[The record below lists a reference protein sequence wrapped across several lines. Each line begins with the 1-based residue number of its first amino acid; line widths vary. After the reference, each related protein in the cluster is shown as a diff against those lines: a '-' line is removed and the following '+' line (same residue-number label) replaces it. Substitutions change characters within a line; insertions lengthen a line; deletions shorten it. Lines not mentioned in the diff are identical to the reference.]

1 MHDKFIVYQVLPRLF
16 GNTNE
21 FCIPNS
27 SLDVNGSGK
36 FSDFTSELLAQIR
49 ELGCTHI
56 WYTGILEHST
66 KSDYSGYGIR
76 QCNPSLVKGIAGSP
90 YAIMDYYDVDP
101 DLACFV
107 PDRLEEFRQLV
118 IRSHEAGLKVIID
131 FVPNHVSREYY
142 SDKKP
147 DNEADFGSNDQ
158 SSYPFHPVNNFYYI
172 NNEKYISP
180 VDNPLNPYLEF
191 PAKVTG
197 NDCFVSNPTIN
208 DWYETVK
215 LNYGVDYIN
224 GKKSYFNPLPDT
236 WLKMLHIL
244 NYWAK
249 FGVDGFR
256 CDMAEMVPVEFWEW
270 CLRQIKN
277 DFPEIIFIA
286 EIYNPES
293 YKDYLIRGGFDYLYD
308 KAGLYDYLKL
318 VLQGEKPASGITN
331 CWQSVNDIQD
341 KMLNFLEN
349 HDEQRIA
356 SDFFLGDPLKAIP
369 ALAVSLLLNRSPF
382 MIYFGQE
389 LGERGM
395 DSEGFST
402 KDGRTSIFDYWS
414 VPSIREW
421 FKGNYNIHLRL
432 LYKQILSLSIN
443 EKAFRIGST
452 YDLEYENLHNAHF
465 NPAFHYAFVRKLD
478 NEMIIVVVNF
488 GDNPSDVK
496 INIPSALFSHFKIND
511 GIICSGHDLFNDN
524 KAEYA
529 ISSSSPFVIS
539 IAGRGIRAIKLL
551 LL

>member
-1 MHDKFIVYQVLPRLF
+1 MREKFIVYQVLPRLF

-27 SLDVNGSGK
+27 SLVVNGSGK
-36 FSDFTSELLAQIR
+36 FSDFTSGLLAEIR

-56 WYTGILEHST
+56 WYTGVLEHST

-76 QCNPSLVKGIAGSP
+76 SSNPSLVKGVAGSP

-101 DLACFV
+101 DLACIV
-107 PDRLEEFRQLV
+107 PDRLEEFRQLIV
-118 IRSHEAGLKVIID
+118 RSHESGLKVIID

-147 DNEADFGSNDQ
+147 DNEADFGSNDLTG
-158 SSYPFHPVNNFYYI
+158 YPFHPMNNFYYI
-172 NNEKYISP
+172 NNEKYIPP
-180 VDNPLNPYLEF
+180 VDNPLNPYHEC

-224 GKKSYFNPLPDT
+224 GRKSYFNPLPDT
-236 WLKMLHIL
+236 WLKMLNIL

-270 CLRQIKN
+270 CLNSVKK
-277 DFPEIIFIA
+277 DFPDIIFIA
-286 EIYNPES
+286 EIYNPGN
-293 YKDYLIRGGFDYLYD
+293 YNAYLTRGGFDYLYD
-308 KAGLYDYLKL
+308 KVGLYDYLKL
-318 VLQGEKPASGITN
+318 VLRGEKPASGITN

-341 KMLNFLEN
+341 RMLNFLEN
-349 HDEQRIA
+349 HDEQRLA
-356 SDFFLGDPLKAIP
+356 SDFFLGDSMKALP

-395 DSEGFST
+395 DSEGYST
-402 KDGRTSIFDYWS
+402 EDGRTSIFDYWS
-414 VPSIREW
+414 VSTIREW
-421 FKGNYNIHLRL
+421 LKGKYDSDLRL
-432 LYKQILSLSIN
+432 LYKQLLNLSIN
-443 EKAFRIGST
+443 ETAFRIGST
-452 YDLEYENLHNAHF
+452 YDLEYANLNNAHF
-465 NPAFHYAFVRKLD
+465 NPDFHYAFIRKHS
-478 NEMIIVVVNF
+478 NELIIVVVNF
-488 GDNPSDVK
+488 NDNLSDLK
-496 INIPSALFSHFKIND
+496 INIPASLFSYFQISD
-511 GIICSGHDLFNDN
+511 GIICHGQDLFTDN

-529 ISSSSPFVIS
+529 ISSSVPFIITV
-539 IAGRGIRAIKLL
+539 AGRGIRVIKLL
-551 LL
+551 LQ

>member
-1 MHDKFIVYQVLPRLF
+1 MHEKFIVYQVLPRLF

-27 SLDVNGSGK
+27 SLSVNGSGK
-36 FSDFTSELLAQIR
+36 FSDFTAALLAEIR
-49 ELGCTHI
+49 KFGCTHI

-76 QCNPSLVKGIAGSP
+76 SCNPSLVKGVAGSP

-107 PDRLEEFRQLV
+107 PDRLEEFRQLIV
-118 IRSHEAGLKVIID
+118 RSHEAGLKVIID

-147 DNEADFGSNDQ
+147 DNETDFGANDKTD
-158 SSYPFHPVNNFYYI
+158 YPFHSMNNFYYI
-172 NNEKYISP
+172 NNEKYVPP
-180 VDNPLNPYLEF
+180 VDYPLNPYQEY

-224 GKKSYFNPLPDT
+224 GRKSYFNPLPDT

-270 CLRQIKN
+270 CLSYVKK

-286 EIYNPES
+286 EIYNPGN
-293 YKDYLIRGGFDYLYD
+293 YNAYITRGGFDYLYD
-308 KAGLYDYLKL
+308 KVGLYDYLRL

-356 SDFFLGDPLKAIP
+356 SDFFLGDPMKALP

-395 DSEGFST
+395 DSEGFSRE
-402 KDGRTSIFDYWS
+402 DGRTSIFDYWS
-414 VPSIREW
+414 VSTIREW
-421 FKGNYNIHLRL
+421 FKGKYNTNLRY
-432 LYKQILSLSIN
+432 LYKQILNLSIN
-443 EKAFRIGST
+443 EKAFRLGST
-452 YDLEYENLHNAHF
+452 YDLEYANLDNADF
-465 NPAFHYAFVRKLD
+465 NPAINYAFIRKHG
-478 NEMIIVVVNF
+478 NELIVVVVNF
-488 GDNPSDVK
+488 DDNRSVVK
-496 INIPSALFSHFKIND
+496 INIPPDLFSFFRISD
-511 GIICSGHDLFNDN
+511 GMVCSGQDLFTGN

-529 ISSSSPFVIS
+529 ISSSVPFNITV
-539 IAGRGIRAIKLL
+539 AGRGVRAIKLL
-551 LL
+551 LQ